1 MAEAGPMPDLGN
13 INEMFKDN
21 EFKDFFNQFTN
32 GMFNEGANPEN
43 MPPNEMME
51 SMMKEFGNMLMA
63 GGGIAQ

>member
-32 GMFNEGANPEN
+32 GMFNEGAAPEN

-63 GGGIAQ
+63 GGGIA